1 MQFHGIKLVN
11 QFHKLGRLNRMAKIL
26 GFITLVAFLVFA
38 MGLVTHPKGTA
49 TLINSTSNGLVK
61 LFTLE
66 LGQVPK

>member
-1 MQFHGIKLVN
+1 
-11 QFHKLGRLNRMAKIL
+11 MAKIL